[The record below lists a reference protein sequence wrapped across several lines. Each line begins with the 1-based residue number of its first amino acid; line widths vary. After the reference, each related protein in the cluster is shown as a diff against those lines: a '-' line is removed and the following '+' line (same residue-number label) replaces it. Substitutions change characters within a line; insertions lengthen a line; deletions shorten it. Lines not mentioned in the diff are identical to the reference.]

1 MRSLHLNACRVE
13 AFDFFSVENERTDGG
28 VRTNVGALVALD
40 AVLRSPCRNECG
52 HTALLVCGGALRPGA
67 VLDSLEGGNF
77 QQVAVLCVDGAYHFV
92 DECGIVVGLCRLR
105 FERSPCRVDGQLLV
119 FAAAVNG
126 CIVLVHHVLSLLA
139 VRLHDELLHLFYGQ
153 IHGDDTC
160 DAEEGR
166 LQDGVGAV
174 AQADFLCDLRGVD
187 IVNLDVVLGKVSL
200 HAVRQV
206 LGQRKK
212 VPFFF
217 KPRVTSYMC
226 R

>member
-1 MRSLHLNACRVE
+1 M
-13 AFDFFSVENERTDGG
+13 
-28 VRTNVGALVALD
+28 
-40 AVLRSPCRNECG
+40 
-52 HTALLVCGGALRPGA
+52 
-67 VLDSLEGGNF
+67 
-77 QQVAVLCVDGAYHFV
+77 
-92 DECGIVVGLCRLR
+92 CRLR

-206 LGQRKK
+206 LGQFLAFPNRIQQEGA
-212 VPFFF
+212 VLLQTAGHVVHVQVSLYVASHEVR
-217 KPRVTSYMC
+217 RVHQVSGADGRVAEAQVRASETA
-226 R
+226 